1 MMNVVAF
8 MMGMTTR
15 IVIIPRTSHR
25 PSCYGSESDRM
36 LISPASLEMMG
47 KFITSRHEDYD
58 RLDEQTI
65 QLIYDEVGYTTAEI
79 TGFIKT
85 ISE

>member
-1 MMNVVAF
+1 
-8 MMGMTTR
+8 
-15 IVIIPRTSHR
+15 
-25 PSCYGSESDRM
+25 
-36 LISPASLEMMG
+36 MMG